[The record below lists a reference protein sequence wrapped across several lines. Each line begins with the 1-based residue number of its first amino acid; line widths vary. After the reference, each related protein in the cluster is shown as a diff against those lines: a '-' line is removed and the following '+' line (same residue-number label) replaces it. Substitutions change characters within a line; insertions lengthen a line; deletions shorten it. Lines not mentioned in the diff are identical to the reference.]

1 MSAAESVT
9 KAASDALPDSYFIEL
24 LVQLIRAEDSYGTWE
39 GKSDAALLKDFIV
52 TKEQRRAMPIIA
64 DPDPDVLWR
73 LEKFYGAVGLSI
85 ERKTGHMASPMLKMN
100 HEGFGRI
107 VLLTGRLVAVSKYL
121 RDVHRFG
128 FENYEKLAEGGEK
141 IVTAAIA
148 YVQKY
153 KEVAESD

>member
-1 MSAAESVT
+1 MSTALST
-9 KAASDALPDSYFIEL
+9 TSTASANLPDSYFIDL
-24 LVQLIRAEDSYGTWE
+24 LVQLIRAEDSYGAWE

-73 LEKFYGAVGLSI
+73 LEKFYGAVGLAI
-85 ERKTGHMASPMLKMN
+85 ERKTGHMASPMMKMN
-100 HEGFGRI
+100 HEGFGRM

-128 FENYEKLAEGGEK
+128 FEDFEKLAEGGEK

-148 YVQKY
+148 YIQKY

>member
-1 MSAAESVT
+1 MSAATTTS
-9 KAASDALPDSYFIEL
+9 AADTDNLPDSYFVKL
-24 LVQLIRAEDSYGTWE
+24 LVQLVRAEDSYGTWE
-39 GKSDAALLKDFIV
+39 GKTDASLLKDFIV

-73 LEKFYGAVGLSI
+73 LEKFYAAVGLAI
-85 ERKTGHMASPMLKMN
+85 ERRTGHMASPMLKMN
-100 HEGFGRI
+100 HEGFGRMI
-107 VLLTGRLVAVSKYL
+107 LIAGRLVVVSKYL

-128 FENYEKLAEGGEK
+128 FETFEKLAEAGEK
-141 IVTAAIA
+141 IVTSGVD

>member
-1 MSAAESVT
+1 MSAATSMN
-9 KAASDALPDSYFIEL
+9 AADSDALPDSFFIKL
-24 LVQLIRAEDSYGTWE
+24 LVQLIRAEDSYGAWE
-39 GKSDAALLKDFIV
+39 QKSDAALLKDYIV

-73 LEKFYGAVGLSI
+73 LEKFYGAVGLAI
-85 ERKTGHMASPMLKMN
+85 ERRTGHAATPMLKMN

-128 FENYEKLAEGGEK
+128 FESFEKLAEQGEK
-141 IVTAAIA
+141 IVHGAEQ

>member
-1 MSAAESVT
+1 MSAATPLKST
-9 KAASDALPDSYFIEL
+9 DADELPDSYFVKL

-39 GKSDAALLKDFIV
+39 GRSDASLLKDYIV

-73 LEKFYGAVGLSI
+73 LEKFYAAVGLAI
-85 ERKTGHMASPMLKMN
+85 ERKTGHMAAPMLKMN

-107 VLLTGRLVAVSKYL
+107 VLITGRLVAVSKYL

-128 FENYEKLAEGGEK
+128 FETFEKLAEAGEK
-141 IVTAAIA
+141 IVSGGVH
-148 YVQKY
+148 YVEKY

>member
-1 MSAAESVT
+1 MSAAPT
-9 KAASDALPDSYFIEL
+9 ITAADSDSLPDSYFIKL
-24 LVQLIRAEDSYGTWE
+24 LVQLIRAEDSYGAWE
-39 GKSDAALLKDFIV
+39 AKSDAALLKDFIV

-73 LEKFYGAVGLSI
+73 LEKFYAAVGLAI
-85 ERKTGHMASPMLKMN
+85 ERRTGHMASPMLKMN

-107 VLLTGRLVAVSKYL
+107 VLITGRLVAVSKYL

-128 FENYEKLAEGGEK
+128 FETFEKLAEAGEK
-141 IVTAAIA
+141 IVSSGVQ

-153 KEVAESD
+153 KEIAESD

>member
-1 MSAAESVT
+1 MTAATTTPTAES
-9 KAASDALPDSYFIEL
+9 DNLPDSYFIKL

-39 GKSDAALLKDFIV
+39 GKSDASLLKDFIV

-73 LEKFYGAVGLSI
+73 LEKFYAAVGLAI
-85 ERKTGHMASPMLKMN
+85 ERRTGHMASPMLKMN

-107 VLLTGRLVAVSKYL
+107 VLITGRLVAVSKYL

-128 FENYEKLAEGGEK
+128 FENLEKLAEAGEK
-141 IVTAAIA
+141 IVTGAVH